1 MKLLAAGVL
10 LYGLWA
16 VARCSDPGTPVLG
29 PMSGPND
36 TNTTVSPPITMTTSP
51 QPTPSNMTNATTTP
65 QTPAPTT
72 PSPVSPNATT
82 VTMPLPTTPST
93 NATTTVAPT
102 TAVPPTAV
110 PPPERHF
117 DTLSFLGGIILTLG
131 CLAICYVGFKFYK
144 ARTERNYHT
153 L

>member
-16 VARCSDPGTPVLG
+16 VARCSDPGTPASELVTF
-29 PMSGPND
+29 SND
-36 TNTTVSPPITMTTSP
+36 TNTTVSPPVTITTPPAPP
-51 QPTPSNMTNATTTP
+51 QPTPANMTTAPTNATTP
-65 QTPAPTT
+65 QPTPANMTTVTT
-72 PSPVSPNATT
+72 PLPTVPVTNATT
-82 VTMPLPTTPST
+82 VTPS
-93 NATTTVAPT
+93 